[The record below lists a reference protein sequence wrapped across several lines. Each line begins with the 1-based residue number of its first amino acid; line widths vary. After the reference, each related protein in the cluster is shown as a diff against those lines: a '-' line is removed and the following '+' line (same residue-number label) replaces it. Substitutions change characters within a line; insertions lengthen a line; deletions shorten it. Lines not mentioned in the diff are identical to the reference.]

1 MIASIFLTRGSLPAY
16 HMHGTRKK
24 RHGLM
29 LQCGECNFP
38 AKPLPHFA
46 GNRAVNM
53 KKAIILSAGQGSR
66 LGHLTD
72 NKPKCLIEFNGR
84 TLLDRQLD
92 ALAANSIDEV
102 VVVTGFRD
110 DQIEGALARRGD
122 IGPRVRTVY
131 NPFYKVAD
139 NLGSLFVAREEIA
152 GDVLVW
158 NGDTLVS
165 EELMARVV
173 GNQTQDGICVT
184 IDRKDGYDEDD
195 MKVVVDDAGRLHAI
209 GKRLDLAEVNA
220 ESIGLLAFRGAGAQT
235 FRHAIE
241 RAIRTSEGTTIWY
254 LRVIHQIAQEAPVW
268 TLDING
274 HEWGEVDF
282 PEDVESAQALTA
294 RWDAIRKPVAA

>member
-1 MIASIFLTRGSLPAY
+1 
-16 HMHGTRKK
+16 
-24 RHGLM
+24 
-29 LQCGECNFP
+29 
-38 AKPLPHFA
+38 
-46 GNRAVNM
+46 M

-72 NKPKCLIEFNGR
+72 DRPKCLIDFNGR

-92 ALAANSIDEV
+92 ALAANGVEEA

-110 DQIEGALARRGD
+110 DQIEAALERRGD
-122 IGPRVRTVY
+122 AGPRVRTVY
-131 NPFYKVAD
+131 NPFFKVAD
-139 NLGSLFVAREEIA
+139 NLGSLFVARDELQ

-165 EELMARVV
+165 HDLMARVV
-173 GNQTQDGICVT
+173 GNADRAGICVT

-195 MKVVVDDAGRLHAI
+195 MKVVVDGEGRLRAI
-209 GKRLDLAEVNA
+209 GKRLEMADVNA
-220 ESIGLLAFRGAGAQT
+220 ESIGLLAFRDDGAAR
-235 FRHAIE
+235 FRQAIE

-254 LRVIHQIAQEAPVW
+254 LRVIHQIAQEADVW

-282 PEDVESAQALTA
+282 PEDVDTAQALTA
-294 RWDAIRKPVAA
+294 RWDAGEKARAA